1 MSHGSRIEKGK
12 IDEAIK
18 KGRAQ
23 LLREEINY
31 VRFRSTFKGI
41 ERGTVIAQ
49 GRKIIWGFPHIKR
62 IFTLEKGMRKN
73 IHEDTIY
80 LEEKIDGFNIRIA
93 KIGGNICAF
102 SRGGFLDYFV
112 TEKVREM
119 GLEKF
124 FGDHPGY
131 VLCGEMIG
139 NTPYT
144 KPTKEFDV
152 KLFVFDIDDGHGN
165 YLPCEMKYELLRKY
179 NIPSVPFIGKFKAD
193 DFKKLERVVRDINR
207 ARKEGMVVKSESRKD
222 VVKYVNTNAD
232 IDDIKNC
239 AHLFFDMPF
248 GFFNQ
253 RVVRSSFFIRDYGLD
268 REKYGKELG
277 AAYIKGLI
285 NALDT
290 IASGRDIEE
299 EFEILVK
306 DESIWDKIRKH
317 TGKEVK
323 LKLISKRKEK
333 GKTRIRFSKTYL
345 RTTRL
350 FRAFLNGKGITD

>member
-1 MSHGSRIEKGK
+1 MSHGRIERTKVN
-12 IDEAIK
+12 EAIK
-18 KGRAQ
+18 KGKAE

-41 ERGTVIAQ
+41 ERGTVIAP
-49 GRKIIWGFPHIKR
+49 GKNIIRGFPHIKR
-62 IFTLEKGMRKN
+62 IFTFENGIKKN
-73 IHEDTIY
+73 IHEKTIH

-93 KIGGNICAF
+93 RIGGGIYAF
-102 SRGGFLDYFV
+102 SRGGFLDSFV

-119 GLEKF
+119 GFEKF
-124 FGDHPGY
+124 FGEHPEY

-165 YLPCEMKYELLRKY
+165 YLPCKMKYELLRKY
-179 NIPSVPFIGKFKAD
+179 NIPSIPLIGKFRAD
-193 DFKKLERVVRDINR
+193 DFKKLEKIVRHMNR
-207 ARKEGMVVKSESRKD
+207 ARKEGIAIKSESRKD

-253 RVVRSSFFIRDYGLD
+253 RVVRSAFFIRDYGLD

-285 NALDT
+285 KAMDT
-290 IASGRDIEE
+290 IASGRDIED
-299 EFEILVK
+299 EFEILVS
-306 DESIWDKIRKH
+306 DESIWDKIKKH

-345 RTTRL
+345 KTTRK

>member
-1 MSHGSRIEKGK
+1 MSLGRIEKSK
-12 IDEAIK
+12 VNEAIK
-18 KGRAQ
+18 KGKAQ
-23 LLREEINY
+23 ILKEDINY
-31 VRFRSTFKGI
+31 IRFSSTYKGI
-41 ERGTVIAQ
+41 ERGTVITS
-49 GRKIIWGFPHIKR
+49 GKKIIWGFPHIKR
-62 IFTLEKGMRKN
+62 IFTLEKGIRKN
-73 IHEDTIY
+73 IRDSSIY
-80 LEEKIDGFNIRIA
+80 LEQKIDGFNVRIA
-93 KIGGNICAF
+93 KIAGNIYAF

-112 TEKVREM
+112 TEKAREM

-124 FGDHPGY
+124 FSEHPKY

-152 KLFVFDIDDGHGN
+152 KLFVFDVDDGHGN
-165 YLPCEMKYELLRKY
+165 YLPCEMKYELLKKY
-179 NIPSVPFIGKFKAD
+179 NISSVPVIGKFKAD
-193 DFKKLERVVRDINR
+193 DFRKLNIIVRDINR
-207 ARKEGMVVKSESRKD
+207 ARKEGMVIKSESRRD
-222 VVKYVNTNAD
+222 LVKYVNTNAD

-253 RVVRSSFFIRDYGLD
+253 RVVRSAFFIRDYGLD

-285 NALDT
+285 NAMDI

-299 EFEILVK
+299 EFEILIS

-323 LKLISKRKEK
+323 LKLISKRKENR
-333 GKTRIRFSKTYL
+333 KTRIKFTKTYL
-345 RTTRL
+345 KTTRR

>member
-1 MSHGSRIEKGK
+1 MSLGRIDKTKMDEAVKKGK
-12 IDEAIK
+12 AE
-18 KGRAQ
+18 
-23 LLREEINY
+23 LLKEEISY
-31 VRFRSTFKGI
+31 VRFRSTFRGV
-41 ERGTVIAQ
+41 ERGTVVAQ
-49 GRKIIWGFPHIKR
+49 GKRIIWGFPHIKR
-62 IFTLEKGMRKN
+62 VFTLEKGIEKN
-73 IHEDTIY
+73 ISEGTVY
-80 LEEKIDGFNIRIA
+80 LEEKIDGFNVRIA
-93 KIGGNICAF
+93 GIGGEIYAF
-102 SRGGFLDYFV
+102 SRGGFLDAFV
-112 TEKVREM
+112 TEKAREM

-124 FGDHPGY
+124 FKDHPKY
-131 VLCGEMIG
+131 VLCGEMQG

-152 KLFVFDIDDGHGN
+152 RLLVFDIDDGHGN
-165 YLPCEMKYELLRKY
+165 YLPCEMKYELLKKY
-179 NIPSVPFIGKFKAD
+179 NISSVPVIGKFKAN
-193 DFKKLERVVRDINR
+193 DFMALNRIVRDINR
-207 ARKEGMVVKSESRKD
+207 ARKEGMVIKSESRRD
-222 VVKYVNTNAD
+222 VAKYVNTNAD

-253 RVVRSSFFIRDYGLD
+253 RVVRSAFFIRDYGLD

-285 NALDT
+285 DALDT
-290 IASGRDIEE
+290 VASGRDIEE
-299 EFEILVK
+299 EFEILVE
-306 DESIWDKIRKH
+306 DEGIWDKIRRH

>member
-1 MSHGSRIEKGK
+1 MCPGKIDRKK

-18 KGRAQ
+18 KDRAQ

-31 VRFRSTFKGI
+31 VRFKGTFKGV

-49 GRKIIWGFPHIKR
+49 GKKIIWGFPHIKR
-62 IFTLEKGMRKN
+62 IFTLRNGIKKN
-73 IHEDTIY
+73 IREETVY

-93 KIGGNICAF
+93 RIGGEIYAF
-102 SRGGFLDYFV
+102 SRGGFLDSFV
-112 TEKVREM
+112 TEKAREM

-124 FGDHPGY
+124 FRDHPKY
-131 VLCGEMIG
+131 TLCGEMIG

-152 KLFVFDIDDGHGN
+152 KLFVFDIGDGRGN

-179 NIPSVPFIGKFKAD
+179 NIPSVPLIGKFSAS
-193 DFKKLERVVRDINR
+193 DFKKLERIVRDINR

-222 VVKYVNTNAD
+222 IVKYVNTNAD

-253 RVVRSSFFIRDYGLD
+253 RVVRSAFFIKDYGLD

-285 NALDT
+285 KAMDI
-290 IASGRDIEE
+290 IASGRDIEA

-306 DESIWDKIRKH
+306 DEGIWDKIRKH

-350 FRAFLNGKGITD
+350 FRAYLRGKGITD